1 MKSAAFFALGIVAGV
16 SYLLTAP
23 EWAMMWILEIAR

>member
-16 SYLLTAP
+16 AFLLTAP
-23 EWAMMWILEIAR
+23 AGLVFALVEIVR

>member
-1 MKSAAFFALGIVAGV
+1 MKSAAFFTAGFIAGV

-23 EWAMMWILEIAR
+23 EWAIRGILEMVK